1 MPIYEVDIEQLL
13 ERRVTVEAANAK
25 QAKGMAE
32 RGENAWLDATK
43 ATSLNITAGEVNQV
57 SDLEPDAM
65 SAYKERIER

>member
-1 MPIYEVDIEQLL
+1 MPIYEVDIEQLI
-13 ERRVTVEAANAK
+13 ERRVTVEAPNVK

-57 SDLEPDAM
+57 SDLEPDAL
-65 SAYKERIER
+65 SEWKSRIES